1 MIRLVT
7 DADHAMD
14 AADPT
19 DPEHTADAVHT
30 ADTVHTADAEHG
42 AQTVPAGTGAAPAD
56 VLGPVRALVITVSTR
71 AASGVYEDRSGPL
84 LASLLREVPGP
95 VSVDGPRLVP
105 DGAQLADVLA
115 AAVAADYDVVLTTG
129 GTGLSR
135 DDRTPE
141 ATRRVLDLEIPG
153 IPELLRS
160 TGVAAGVP
168 TAVFSRGVA
177 GLAGRVFVVN
187 LPGSTGAV
195 RDAMSVLGPLLGEI
209 VRHSRGGSH

>member
-1 MIRLVT
+1 VIRLAT

-14 AADPT
+14 AAD
-19 DPEHTADAVHT
+19 AVHT
-30 ADTVHTADAEHG
+30 EHTVDAEHAVHAEHA
-42 AQTVPAGTGAAPAD
+42 AQPAPAGTEAGAPAD
-56 VLGPVRALVITVSTR
+56 VPGPVRALVITVSTR

-84 LASLLREVPGP
+84 LATLLREVPGP
-95 VSVDGPRLVP
+95 LSVDGPRVVP
-105 DGAQLADVLA
+105 DGPRLADVLA
-115 AAVAADYDVVLTTG
+115 AAVAADYDVVITTG

>member
-1 MIRLVT
+1 MIRLAT

-14 AADPT
+14 AAD
-19 DPEHTADAVHT
+19 AVHT
-30 ADTVHTADAEHG
+30 EHTVDAEHAVHAEHA
-42 AQTVPAGTGAAPAD
+42 AQPAPAGTEAGAPAD
-56 VLGPVRALVITVSTR
+56 VPGPVRALVITVSTR

-84 LASLLREVPGP
+84 LATLLREVPGP
-95 VSVDGPRLVP
+95 LSVDGPRVVP
-105 DGAQLADVLA
+105 DGPRLADVLA
-115 AAVAADYDVVLTTG
+115 AAVAADYDVVITTG